1 MKHFWV
7 IFKLLLL
14 IVFAL
19 RLLKSN
25 RKVAKFE
32 HDPKRGFF
40 NLFQEKVISEK
51 IVFTFESTTPELQ
64 LKEIFRKI
72 IRPKEELWKENGGQ
86 FDVFFATL
94 TLEERI
100 IYVVYLS
107 NKSFQ
112 KGSVFNFLWY
122 KTEWIIAFG
131 QILKYLQEEPLYT
144 HYQQVILE
152 TCHFDLESISPE
164 HKDFFNLELH
174 PDGSQ
179 EFESVK
185 HFDQIFDQ
193 NNFLQKVISATTQ
206 IVFFNGIIHS

>member
-40 NLFQEKVISEK
+40 NLFQEKIVSEK
-51 IVFTFESTTPELQ
+51 IVFTFENTTPDLQ
-64 LKEIFRKI
+64 LKELFRKN
-72 IRPKEELWKENGGQ
+72 IRPKEENWKQNGGQ
-86 FDVFFATL
+86 FDDFFATL

-112 KGSVFNFLWY
+112 KGSIFNFLWY

-131 QILKYLQEEPLYT
+131 QILKYLQEDSLYA
-144 HYQQVILE
+144 HYEQVILE
-152 TCHFDLESISPE
+152 TCHFDLENIPPN
-164 HKDFFNLELH
+164 HTDFFDLELH

-179 EFESVK
+179 IYQSVK
-185 HFDQIFDQ
+185 YFDEIFIP
-193 NNFLQKVISATTQ
+193 NEFYKLILEKVI
-206 IVFFNGIIHS
+206 

>member
-1 MKHFWV
+1 M
-7 IFKLLLL
+7 LL

-51 IVFTFESTTPELQ
+51 IAFRFEGTTPELQ
-64 LKEIFRKI
+64 LKELFRKI
-72 IRPKEELWKENGGQ
+72 IRPKEDLWKQNGGQ
-86 FDVFFATL
+86 FDDFFATL

-112 KGSVFNFLWY
+112 KGSVFNLLWY

-131 QILKYLQEEPLYT
+131 QLLKYLQEYSLYA
-144 HYQQVILE
+144 HYQQVVLE
-152 TCHFDLESISPE
+152 TCHFNLESITSE
-164 HKDFFNLELH
+164 YTDFFNLELH
-174 PDGSQ
+174 PDGSK
-179 EFESVK
+179 EFNSVK
-185 HFDQIFDQ
+185 LFDKEFDRNVFYQ
-193 NNFLQKVISATTQ
+193 RVILLS
-206 IVFFNGIIHS
+206 ILN

>member
-25 RKVAKFE
+25 RKIAKFE

-40 NLFQEKVISEK
+40 NLFQEKIVSEK

-64 LKEIFRKI
+64 LKEIFRKK
-72 IRPKEELWKENGGQ
+72 IRPKEETWKQNGGLY
-86 FDVFFATL
+86 DDFFATL
-94 TLEERI
+94 SLEERL
-100 IYVVYLS
+100 IYITSIL

-112 KGSVFNFLWY
+112 KGSIFNFLWY

-131 QILKYLQEEPLYT
+131 QLLIQLQENLLYA
-144 HYQQVILE
+144 HYQQVIHE
-152 TCHFDLESISPE
+152 TTDFDLEYISAQ
-164 HKDFFNLELH
+164 HTDFFDLDLH

-185 HFDQIFDQ
+185 QFDKIFDK
-193 NNFLQKVISATTQ
+193 NIFLQKIISATTQ
-206 IVFFNGIIHS
+206 NQQNHP

>member
-51 IVFTFESTTPELQ
+51 IVFVFEGTTPELQ
-64 LKEIFRKI
+64 LKELFRKN
-72 IRPKEELWKENGGQ
+72 IRPKEELWKQNGGQ
-86 FDVFFATL
+86 LDDFFATL

-100 IYVVYLS
+100 VYVVYLS

-112 KGSVFNFLWY
+112 KGSIFNFLWY
-122 KTEWIIAFG
+122 KTEWIIAFS
-131 QILKYLQEEPLYT
+131 QMLKHLHEDALYA
-144 HYQQVILE
+144 HYQQVVLD
-152 TCHFDLESISPE
+152 TCHLDFDTLSTQ
-164 HKDFFNLELH
+164 HTDFFILDFY

-179 EFESVK
+179 EYESVK
-185 HFDQIFDQ
+185 HFNQIFDR
-193 NNFLQKVISATTQ
+193 NVFLQKIISAISQ
-206 IVFFNGIIHS
+206 N

>member
-1 MKHFWV
+1 LKHFWV

-40 NLFQEKVISEK
+40 NLFQEKVIFEK
-51 IVFTFESTTPELQ
+51 IVFTFENTNPELQ
-64 LKEIFRKI
+64 LKEIFRKN
-72 IRPKEELWKENGGQ
+72 IRPKEESWKQSGGQ
-86 FDVFFATL
+86 FDDFFATL

-112 KGSVFNFLWY
+112 KGSIFNFLWY

-131 QILKYLQEEPLYT
+131 QILKHLHEDLLYT
-144 HYQQVILE
+144 HYQHVILE

-164 HKDFFNLELH
+164 HQDFFNLELH
-174 PDGSQ
+174 PDGSK
-179 EFESVK
+179 EFDSVRL
-185 HFDQIFDQ
+185 FDKEFNRNVFCQLI
-193 NNFLQKVISATTQ
+193 ISLVSKTQ
-206 IVFFNGIIHS
+206 T

>member
-64 LKEIFRKI
+64 LKELFRKN
-72 IRPKEELWKENGGQ
+72 IRPKEENWKQNGGQ
-86 FDVFFATL
+86 FDDFFTTL

-112 KGSVFNFLWY
+112 KGSIFNFLWY
-122 KTEWIIAFG
+122 KTEWIITFG
-131 QILKYLQEEPLYT
+131 QILKYLQEESFYT
-144 HYQQVILE
+144 HYQQVLLE
-152 TCHFDLESISPE
+152 TCHFDLESISSE
-164 HKDFFNLELH
+164 YIDFFNLELH
-174 PDGSQ
+174 PDGSK
-179 EFESVK
+179 EFDSVK
-185 HFDQIFDQ
+185 LFDKEFDR
-193 NNFLQKVISATTQ
+193 NVFYLKATSFS
-206 IVFFNGIIHS
+206 ILN

>member
-1 MKHFWV
+1 LKHFWV

-32 HDPKRGFF
+32 HDQKRGFF
-40 NLFQEKVISEK
+40 NLFQERAFSEK
-51 IVFTFESTTPELQ
+51 IVFTLESTTHELQ
-64 LKEIFRKI
+64 LKELFRKI
-72 IRPKEELWKENGGQ
+72 IRPKEELWKQNGGQ
-86 FDVFFATL
+86 LDDFFTTL

-100 IYVVYLS
+100 IYVVYLAS
-107 NKSFQ
+107 KSFK
-112 KGSVFNFLWY
+112 KGSIFNFLWY

-131 QILKYLQEEPLYT
+131 QILKHLQEEILYT

-174 PDGSQ
+174 PNGSK
-179 EFESVK
+179 EFDSVRL
-185 HFDQIFDQ
+185 FDKEFDRNVFYQ
-193 NNFLQKVISATTQ
+193 LIISLALK
-206 IVFFNGIIHS
+206 N

>member
-1 MKHFWV
+1 MKHFWA

-32 HDPKRGFF
+32 HDLKRGFF
-40 NLFQEKVISEK
+40 NLFQEKVFSEK
-51 IVFTFESTTPELQ
+51 IVFTFESTTSELQ
-64 LKEIFRKI
+64 LKEFFRKI
-72 IRPKEELWKENGGQ
+72 IRPKEEEWKQDGKL
-86 FDVFFATL
+86 FDDFFATL
-94 TLEERI
+94 SLEERM
-100 IYVVYLS
+100 IYIAYLS
-107 NKSFQ
+107 NKTFQ

-131 QILKYLQEEPLYT
+131 QVLKHLQEDSLYA
-144 HYQQVILE
+144 HYQQVVLD
-152 TCHFDLESISPE
+152 TCHFNLDNLASN
-164 HKDFFNLELH
+164 HTDFFDFDLH

-185 HFDQIFDQ
+185 VFNDIFDQ
-193 NNFLQKVISATTQ
+193 NILLEKIISATSKQQNTC
-206 IVFFNGIIHS
+206 

>member
-1 MKHFWV
+1 LKHFWV

-40 NLFQEKVISEK
+40 NLFQEKVFSEK
-51 IVFTFESTTPELQ
+51 IVFSFESITPELQ
-64 LKEIFRKI
+64 LKELFRKN
-72 IRPKEELWKENGGQ
+72 IRPKEENWKQSGEQ
-86 FDVFFATL
+86 FDDFFATL

-100 IYVVYLS
+100 IYMVYLS

-112 KGSVFNFLWY
+112 KGSIFNFLWY

-131 QILKYLQEEPLYT
+131 QILKHLQEDSFYT

-152 TCHFDLESISPE
+152 TCHFDLENISV
-164 HKDFFNLELH
+164 HHTDFFDLELH
-174 PDGSQ
+174 PDGS
-179 EFESVK
+179 EVFDSVK
-185 HFDQIFDQ
+185 RFDKEFDRNIFYQ
-193 NNFLQKVISATTQ
+193 LIISL
-206 IVFFNGIIHS
+206 VLKKYV

>member
-40 NLFQEKVISEK
+40 NLFQEKVTSEN
-51 IVFTFESTTPELQ
+51 IVFAFESTSPELK
-64 LKEIFRKI
+64 LKELFRKI
-72 IRPKEELWKENGGQ
+72 IRPKEEAWKQDGKL
-86 FDVFFATL
+86 FDDFFATL
-94 TLEERI
+94 SLEERM
-100 IYVVYLS
+100 IYIAYLS
-107 NKSFQ
+107 NKALQ
-112 KGSVFNFLWY
+112 KGSIFNFLWY

-131 QILKYLQEEPLYT
+131 QILKHLKEETLYT

-152 TCHFDLESISPE
+152 TCHFDLESISPK
-164 HKDFFNLELH
+164 HKDFFDLELH
-174 PDGSQ
+174 PDGGQ

-185 HFDQIFDQ
+185 RFDQAFDR
-193 NNFLQKVISATTQ
+193 NVFLQKVVSATT
-206 IVFFNGIIHS
+206 

>member
-7 IFKLLLL
+7 IFKLILL

-25 RKVAKFE
+25 RKVAKYE

-40 NLFQEKVISEK
+40 NLYQEKSFSEK
-51 IVFTFESTTPELQ
+51 ITFTFESNTPELQ

-72 IRPKEELWKENGGQ
+72 IRPKEEFWQQNGGLY
-86 FDVFFATL
+86 DDFFATL
-94 TLEERI
+94 SIEERLI
-100 IYVVYLS
+100 FIAYIS

-122 KTEWIIAFG
+122 KTEWTIAFG
-131 QILKYLQEEPLYT
+131 QALKHLQLDNYYA
-144 HYQQVILE
+144 HYQQVIAD
-152 TCHFDLESISPE
+152 TNNFDLATITANET
-164 HKDFFNLELH
+164 HFFNLDLH

-179 EFESVK
+179 NFESVK
-185 HFDQIFDQ
+185 VFDKEFSQNIFYQ
-193 NNFLQKVISATTQ
+193 LIISFTLKHIT
-206 IVFFNGIIHS
+206 

>member
-7 IFKLLLL
+7 IFKLMLLL
-14 IVFAL
+14 VFAL

-40 NLFQEKVISEK
+40 NLFQEKVFSEK

-72 IRPKEELWKENGGQ
+72 IRPKEENWKQNGGQ

-100 IYVVYLS
+100 IYIAS
-107 NKSFQ
+107 IFNKSLQ
-112 KGSVFNFLWY
+112 KGNISLQGS
-122 KTEWIIAFG
+122 TESTYRFII
-131 QILKYLQEEPLYT
+131 
-144 HYQQVILE
+144 
-152 TCHFDLESISPE
+152 SIPIATAII
-164 HKDFFNLELH
+164 NA
-174 PDGSQ
+174 
-179 EFESVK
+179 
-185 HFDQIFDQ
+185 
-193 NNFLQKVISATTQ
+193 ATTL
-206 IVFFNGIIHS
+206 IK

>member
-40 NLFQEKVISEK
+40 NLFQEKVVSQK

-64 LKEIFRKI
+64 LKELFRKR
-72 IRPKEELWKENGGQ
+72 IRPKEENWKQNSGQ
-86 FDVFFATL
+86 FNDFFATL

-112 KGSVFNFLWY
+112 KGSIFNFLWY
-122 KTEWIIAFG
+122 KTEWIFAFG
-131 QILKYLQEEPLYT
+131 QILKHLQDKPLYS
-144 HYQQVILE
+144 HYQQVILD
-152 TCHFDLESISPE
+152 TCHFDLETLSPE
-164 HKDFFNLELH
+164 HKVFFDIELH
-174 PDGSQ
+174 PDGSK
-179 EFESVK
+179 EFGSVK
-185 HFDQIFDQ
+185 QFDEEFDRNVFYQ
-193 NNFLQKVISATTQ
+193 LIISL
-206 IVFFNGIIHS
+206 VLKE

>member
-32 HDPKRGFF
+32 HNPKRGFF
-40 NLFQEKVISEK
+40 NLFQEKVVSEK
-51 IVFTFESTTPELQ
+51 IVFTFESTTPEFQ
-64 LKEIFRKI
+64 LKELFRKK
-72 IRPKEELWKENGGQ
+72 IRPKEELWKQNGGQ
-86 FDVFFATL
+86 FDDFFATL

-112 KGSVFNFLWY
+112 KGSIFNFLWY

-131 QILKYLQEEPLYT
+131 QILKHLQEESLCT
-144 HYQQVILE
+144 RYQQVILE
-152 TCHFDLESISPE
+152 TCHFELESISSE

-174 PDGSQ
+174 PDGSK
-179 EFESVK
+179 EFDSVRL
-185 HFDQIFDQ
+185 FDKEFNRNVFCQLI
-193 NNFLQKVISATTQ
+193 ISLVSKTQ
-206 IVFFNGIIHS
+206 T

>member
-1 MKHFWV
+1 MT
-7 IFKLLLL
+7 
-14 IVFAL
+14 
-19 RLLKSN
+19 
-25 RKVAKFE
+25 KFE

-51 IVFTFESTTPELQ
+51 IVFTFESTNPELQ
-64 LKEIFRKI
+64 LKEIFRKN
-72 IRPKEELWKENGGQ
+72 IRPKEENWKQNGGQ
-86 FDVFFATL
+86 FDDFFATL

-112 KGSVFNFLWY
+112 KGSIFNFLWY

-131 QILKYLQEEPLYT
+131 QLLKHLQENLLYA

-152 TCHFDLESISPE
+152 TCHFDLASIST
-164 HKDFFNLELH
+164 HHTDFFDLSLH
-174 PDGSQ
+174 PDGSK

-185 HFDQIFDQ
+185 LFDKEFDRNVFYQLIISLVSKKQI
-193 NNFLQKVISATTQ
+193 
-206 IVFFNGIIHS
+206 

>member
-40 NLFQEKVISEK
+40 NLFQEKVVSEK
-51 IVFTFESTTPELQ
+51 IAFMFESTTPELQ
-64 LKEIFRKI
+64 IKELFRKN
-72 IRPKEELWKENGGQ
+72 IRPKEDLWKQNGGQ
-86 FDVFFATL
+86 FDDFFGSL

-131 QILKYLQEEPLYT
+131 QILKYLQEETLYT
-144 HYQQVILE
+144 HYQQVIIE
-152 TCHFDLESISPE
+152 TCHFDLESLSPE
-164 HKDFFNLELH
+164 HQDFFDLELH
-174 PDGSQ
+174 PDGSK
-179 EFESVK
+179 EFDSVEL
-185 HFDQIFDQ
+185 FDKEFDRNIFYQ
-193 NNFLQKVISATTQ
+193 LIISLVSKTQ
-206 IVFFNGIIHS
+206 A

>member
-32 HDPKRGFF
+32 HDQKRGFF
-40 NLFQEKVISEK
+40 NLIQERAFSEK
-51 IVFTFESTTPELQ
+51 IVFTLESTTHELQ
-64 LKEIFRKI
+64 LKELFRKI
-72 IRPKEELWKENGGQ
+72 IRPKEELWKQNGGQ
-86 FDVFFATL
+86 LDDFFTTL

-131 QILKYLQEEPLYT
+131 QLLKYLQEYSLYA
-144 HYQQVILE
+144 HYQQVVLE
-152 TCHFDLESISPE
+152 TCHFNLESITSE
-164 HKDFFNLELH
+164 YTDFFNLELH
-174 PDGSQ
+174 PDGSK
-179 EFESVK
+179 EFNSVK
-185 HFDQIFDQ
+185 LFDKEFDRNVFYQ
-193 NNFLQKVISATTQ
+193 RVILLS
-206 IVFFNGIIHS
+206 ILN

>member
-32 HDPKRGFF
+32 HETKRGFF
-40 NLFQEKVISEK
+40 NLFQEKVFSEK
-51 IVFTFESTTPELQ
+51 IAFTFEGTTPELQ
-64 LKEIFRKI
+64 LKELFRKN
-72 IRPKEELWKENGGQ
+72 IRPKEELWKQNGGQ
-86 FDVFFATL
+86 LDDFFATL

-107 NKSFQ
+107 NKSLQ
-112 KGSVFNFLWY
+112 KGSIFNFLWY
-122 KTEWIIAFG
+122 KTEWTIAFG
-131 QILKYLQEEPLYT
+131 QILKHIKEESLYA
-144 HYQQVILE
+144 HYQQLILE

-164 HKDFFNLELH
+164 HKDLFDLELH
-174 PDGSQ
+174 PDGSK
-179 EFESVK
+179 EFDSVK
-185 HFDQIFDQ
+185 LFDEAFDR
-193 NNFLQKVISATTQ
+193 NVFYKRVILLS
-206 IVFFNGIIHS
+206 ILN

>member
-32 HDPKRGFF
+32 HDQKRGFF
-40 NLFQEKVISEK
+40 NLFQERAFSEK
-51 IVFTFESTTPELQ
+51 IVFTLESTTHELQ
-64 LKEIFRKI
+64 LKELFRKI
-72 IRPKEELWKENGGQ
+72 IRPKEELWKQNGGQ
-86 FDVFFATL
+86 LDDFFTTL

-131 QILKYLQEEPLYT
+131 QLLKYLQEYSLYA
-144 HYQQVILE
+144 HYQQVVLE
-152 TCHFDLESISPE
+152 TCHFNLESITSE
-164 HKDFFNLELH
+164 YTDFFNLELH
-174 PDGSQ
+174 PDGSK
-179 EFESVK
+179 EFNSVK
-185 HFDQIFDQ
+185 LFDKEFDRNVFYQ
-193 NNFLQKVISATTQ
+193 LIISLALK
-206 IVFFNGIIHS
+206 N

>member
-25 RKVAKFE
+25 RKVTKFE
-32 HDPKRGFF
+32 HDPKSGFF

-51 IVFTFESTTPELQ
+51 IVFVFESTTPELQ
-64 LKEIFRKI
+64 LKALFRKN
-72 IRPKEELWKENGGQ
+72 IRPKEESWQQNGGQ
-86 FDVFFATL
+86 FDDFFATL

-100 IYVVYLS
+100 LYVVYLS

-112 KGSVFNFLWY
+112 KGSIFNFLWY
-122 KTEWIIAFG
+122 KNEWIIAFG
-131 QILKYLQEEPLYT
+131 QILKYLQEESLYT

-152 TCHFDLESISPE
+152 TCHFDLESLSPE
-164 HKDFFNLELH
+164 YHFFFNLELH

-185 HFDQIFDQ
+185 QFDQLFDR
-193 NNFLQKVISATTQ
+193 NICLQKVISATTQ
-206 IVFFNGIIHS
+206 NKQSHS

>member
-25 RKVAKFE
+25 RKVANFE
-32 HDPKRGFF
+32 HDQKRGFF
-40 NLFQEKVISEK
+40 NLFQERVFSEK
-51 IVFTFESTTPELQ
+51 IAFTFEGTTPELQ
-64 LKEIFRKI
+64 LKELFRKI
-72 IRPKEELWKENGGQ
+72 IRPKEELWKQNGGQ
-86 FDVFFATL
+86 FDDFFATL

-112 KGSVFNFLWY
+112 KGSIFNFLWY
-122 KTEWIIAFG
+122 KTKWTIAFG
-131 QILKYLQEEPLYT
+131 QLLKHMKEKSLYA

-164 HKDFFNLELH
+164 HKDFFDLELH
-174 PDGSQ
+174 PDGSK
-179 EFESVK
+179 EFDSVK
-185 HFDQIFDQ
+185 LFDEALDRNVFYQR
-193 NNFLQKVISATTQ
+193 VIL
-206 IVFFNGIIHS
+206 FIILN